1 MEDFNGLGIDRS
13 LIEKLSQRN
22 ISKPTKIQE
31 LVIPRILNQEDI
43 LFQSS
48 TGTGKTFAYLLPL
61 FSNSPKEIVVIAPTL
76 ELCSQIKREVEFLGR
91 KACLLIGS
99 ANISRQIETLKKE
112 KPSVLIGNIARLLQ
126 LARMGKLKFS
136 RTDALVLDE
145 GDRLVSDE
153 QFAETAELIRLVN
166 PKRQTIACSATIT
179 GRFRE
184 KLAAL
189 ARDAVFLGT
198 AEHEIL
204 RERIS
209 HWAFFS
215 EDRKKLACLCSFII
229 AVRAKKAIVF
239 TNNNGQVGN
248 IVARLQY
255 RGIAADGLFSGVE
268 KGSRKQALDNF
279 RRGRLTVLV
288 SSDLAARGLD
298 IPDVTHIVALDTPF
312 TAEGYIHRA
321 GRTARAGKKGVAVTI
336 GNKEELRRFSLLEKK
351 LGVVVYPKVLYHGR
365 VEAADV
371 SGVSD

>member
-1 MEDFNGLGIDRS
+1 MEDFNGLGIDPL
-13 LIEKLSQRN
+13 LIEKLTQRN
-22 ISKPTKIQE
+22 IIKPTRIQE
-31 LVIPRILNQEDI
+31 LVIPSILNREDV

-112 KPSVLIGNIARLLQ
+112 KPSVVIGNVARLLQ

-136 RTDALVLDE
+136 RTDALILDE

-166 PKRQTIACSATIT
+166 PKRQTLACSATIT
-179 GRFRE
+179 GKFRE
-184 KLAAL
+184 KLAAFSL
-189 ARDAVFLGT
+189 NAVFLET
-198 AEHEIL
+198 TEHEIL

-215 EDRKKLACLCSFII
+215 ENRRKLDCLCSFINAI
-229 AVRAKKAIVF
+229 HAKKAIVF
-239 TNNNGQVGN
+239 TNNSGQVGN
-248 IVARLQY
+248 IIARLQY
-255 RGIAADGLFSGVE
+255 HGIAADGLFSGVE

-298 IPDVTHIVALDTPF
+298 IPDVTHVIALDTPSGV
-312 TAEGYIHRA
+312 EGYIHRA
-321 GRTARAGKKGVAVTI
+321 GRTARAGKKGLMVTI
-336 GNKEELRRFSLLEKK
+336 GDEEELRRFSLLEKK
-351 LGVVVYPKVLYHGR
+351 LGIVVYPKVLYHGR
-365 VEAADV
+365 IEAADK
-371 SGVSD
+371 